1 MFNEPNSGR
10 GILITAGFYEPFTA
24 ASAIRALNQVGFE
37 DDDIGMVGLFAGP
50 ASSLSGLCQAIGV
63 PHEHASYYQSSFE
76 EGGILLIIRARELW
90 MKETALAILNEQGG
104 LLPPM
109 IQ

>member
-1 MFNEPNSGR
+1 MFREPNRSR
-10 GILITAGFYEPFTA
+10 DILITAGFYEAFTA
-24 ASAIRALNQVGFE
+24 VSAIRALNQVGFA

-50 ASSLSGLCQAIGV
+50 ASNLSGFCQSLGV

-76 EGGILLIIRARELW
+76 EGGILLIVRARERS

-104 LLPPM
+104 LLPPT
-109 IQ
+109 IH

>member
-1 MFNEPNSGR
+1 MFPEPNSGR
-10 GILITAGFYEPFTA
+10 DMLITAGFYEPFTV
-24 ASAIRALNQVGFE
+24 ASAIRALNQVGFQ

-50 ASSLSGLCQAIGV
+50 ASQLTGFCQAIGV

-76 EGGILLIIRARELW
+76 EGGILLIVRARELS
-90 MKETALAILNEQGG
+90 MKKTALAILNEQGG
-104 LLPPM
+104 ILPPT